1 MINILIEVAGGF
13 IVVGLLSFHTFLM
26 LRGLTTW
33 EAASRERITYLK
45 YLDENYNPFN
55 EGLCKNTFYF
65 LCSFHSRKWEGV
77 YTKHAQ
83 INSSV
88 AWHFDYHV
96 FKTKI
101 KKNTAVCSYVSKTV
115 LRWWNW
121 AVSEVWHNTL
131 VGFDFFNNKDL
142 EKSKIN
148 VLYIDDLYQLSHNG
162 MF

>member
-88 AWHFDYHV
+88 AWHFDYQV

-101 KKNTAVCSYVSKTV
+101 KK
-115 LRWWNW
+115 
-121 AVSEVWHNTL
+121 TL
-131 VGFDFFNNKDL
+131 LFVAMFQKLFW
-142 EKSKIN
+142 
-148 VLYIDDLYQLSHNG
+148 DDETEP
-162 MF
+162 

>member
-101 KKNTAVCSYVSKTV
+101 KKTLLFVAMFQKLFWDDETEP
-115 LRWWNW
+115 
-121 AVSEVWHNTL
+121 EVKYDTIHL
-131 VGFDFFNNKDL
+131 
-142 EKSKIN
+142 
-148 VLYIDDLYQLSHNG
+148 
-162 MF
+162 